1 VGVEKECRTR
11 KDNARG
17 KLRKHQVHYSGDFA
31 KEPGTKKND
40 RENTMQMQI
49 IPPTKP
55 ESNSDPLIIIIEN
68 VQHKRRANEMP
79 FRHFQGIPL
88 RIRNVCCTKASFW

>member
-31 KEPGTKKND
+31 KEPGTKKKRPGKHNA
-40 RENTMQMQI
+40 NAN
-49 IPPTKP
+49 
-55 ESNSDPLIIIIEN
+55 NSPDEARVKQRSVN
-68 VQHKRRANEMP
+68 NY
-79 FRHFQGIPL
+79 
-88 RIRNVCCTKASFW
+88 N